1 LRLNDTRE
9 EDGSNKMKEFKTV
22 LKTSDGF
29 EGLQKASSL
38 LAKQSIVSGEN
49 VGPTGEKALI
59 GETDKENIE
68 SKKKSKGKKAALDD
82 AGTGTSKLKK
92 TKKRKSDEVS
102 VTADGAENPTN
113 PQAGVEEAPKKK
125 KSRKPTSKKVSDE
138 AQPQSKV
145 TKLRVSE
152 EDEVDIGAICEKVS
166 KASKK
171 KEFNV
176 GGASS
181 PHHVTW
187 PI

>member
-1 LRLNDTRE
+1 MATADVILNPSSSPPRVFARSQTPVPLSSSPSLPSLRKLLGLNDTRE

-22 LKTSDGF
+22 LRTRDGF

-68 SKKKSKGKKAALDD
+68 SKKKPKEKKATLDD
-82 AGTGTSKLKK
+82 AGTGTSKPKK
-92 TKKRKSDEVS
+92 TKKRKSDEAS

-125 KSRKPTSKKVSDE
+125 KSSDE
-138 AQPQSKV
+138 A
-145 TKLRVSE
+145 
-152 EDEVDIGAICEKVS
+152 
-166 KASKK
+166 
-171 KEFNV
+171 
-176 GGASS
+176 
-181 PHHVTW
+181 
-187 PI
+187 